1 MTEIYLVRHGEAEHN
16 LKEAGFIG
24 GRSHDARLT
33 TDGEEQARR
42 FGRYLR
48 KAHLQ
53 PTQVWTSGAVRTN
66 QTAELSLT
74 AAGIELIWQ
83 EDDRFHEVSQGEFE
97 GKLRENVY
105 TDEVIEQLQRDGLDG
120 KLPGGESLADAQ
132 RRMYQAMM
140 EIHESQPDGPV
151 LVYSHGLAIRALAG
165 KLVGA
170 DKATILAMK
179 TPNLSVTTIY
189 AIDGSMHL
197 REIGKN
203 VIEGIH

>member
-16 LKEAGFIG
+16 LRETGFIG

-33 TDGEEQARR
+33 TEGKEQARR

-48 KAHLQ
+48 EIGLQ
-53 PTQVWTSGAVRTN
+53 PAQIWTSGAVRTN
-66 QTAELSLT
+66 RTAELSLI
-74 AAGIELIWQ
+74 AAGINPIWR
-83 EDDRFHEVSQGEFE
+83 EDERFHEVSQGKFE
-97 GKLRENVY
+97 GEPREDVY
-105 TDEVIEQLQRDGLDG
+105 TDEVIQLLQRDGLDG

-132 RRMYQAMM
+132 RRMYQAIM

-151 LVYSHGLAIRALAG
+151 LIYSHGLAIRALAG
-165 KLVGA
+165 KLTGA

-189 AIDGSMHL
+189 VIDGSMHL

>member
-16 LKEAGFIG
+16 LREAGFIG

-33 TDGEEQARR
+33 ADGEEQARR

-48 KAHLQ
+48 EIGLRPAQ
-53 PTQVWTSGAVRTN
+53 IWTSGAVRTN
-66 QTAELSLT
+66 QTAELSLV
-74 AAGIELIWQ
+74 AAGINPIWRKD
-83 EDDRFHEVSQGEFE
+83 ERFHEVSQGEFE
-97 GKLRENVY
+97 GKPREDVY

-140 EIHESQPDGPV
+140 EIHESQPDEPV
-151 LVYSHGLAIRALAG
+151 LIYSHGLAIRALAG
-165 KLVGA
+165 KLVAA
-170 DKATILAMK
+170 DKPTILAME
-179 TPNLSVTTIY
+179 TSNLSVTTI
-189 AIDGSMHL
+189 DVVNGLMRL

>member
-24 GRSHDARLT
+24 GKSHDARLT

-83 EDDRFHEVSQGEFE
+83 EDDRFHELSQGGFE
-97 GKLRENVY
+97 GQPRAQVY
-105 TDEVIEQLQRDGLDG
+105 TDEVSQQLQQDGLDG
-120 KLPGGESLADAQ
+120 RLPGGESLADAQ
-132 RRMYQAMM
+132 HRMENALL
-140 EIHESQPDGPV
+140 ELCENQPNGTI
-151 LVYSHGLAIRALAG
+151 LIYSHGLAIRALAG
-165 KLVGA
+165 KIMDA

-189 AIDGSMHL
+189 VIDGSMHL